1 MSSFESILGIGEIS
15 QSGSSVSNDSFGR
28 SGELVM
34 GTHQTNGKSAWQLT
48 LHDLDFTPTSARV
61 TRFEIQGYN
70 VPHCAGHPPLCTNA
84 GVPDFRFPFSAP
96 ISGAISTSGH
106 FFFDTSLH
114 DNGILNM
121 LTQQCGCGRKD
132 VQSVRVTVQVAVL
145 PTPVTTE
152 DMRFEFCFEC
162 TVQPSKMDQDLV

>member
-1 MSSFESILGIGEIS
+1 
-15 QSGSSVSNDSFGR
+15 
-28 SGELVM
+28 M
-34 GTHQTNGKSAWQLT
+34 GTHQTNGKSAWRLT

-61 TRFEIQGYN
+61 THFEVQGYN

-84 GVPDFRFPFSAP
+84 GVPDFRIPFSAP
-96 ISGAISTSGH
+96 ISGAISTPGH
-106 FFFDTSLH
+106 FFFNRSLH

>member
-1 MSSFESILGIGEIS
+1 MSSFESVLGIGEIS
-15 QSGSSVSNDSFGR
+15 QSGSSVFNDSFGR

-34 GTHQTNGKSAWQLT
+34 GTHQTNGKSAWRLT
-48 LHDLDFTPTSARV
+48 LHDLNFMPTSARV
-61 TRFEIQGYN
+61 THFEVQGYN
-70 VPHCAGHPPLCTNA
+70 VPHCVGHPPLCTNA
-84 GVPDFRFPFSAP
+84 GVPDFRIPFTEP
-96 ISGAISTSGH
+96 IPGAIPILGH

-114 DNGILNM
+114 DNGILTM

-145 PTPVTTE
+145 PTPATTV

-162 TVQPSKMDQDLV
+162 TVHL